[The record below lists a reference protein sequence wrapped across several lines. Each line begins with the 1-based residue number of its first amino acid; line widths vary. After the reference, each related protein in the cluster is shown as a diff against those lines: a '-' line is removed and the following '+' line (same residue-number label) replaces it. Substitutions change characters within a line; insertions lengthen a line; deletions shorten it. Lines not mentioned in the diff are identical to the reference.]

1 MADWDETR
9 CATNNEKLRQVE
21 LRMDKLDAI
30 LERVNSRLPHWA
42 TLTIAILLAAVA
54 WFAKG

>member
-1 MADWDETR
+1 MAWNESE
-9 CATNNEKLRQVE
+9 CAKRGEKIMQIEKRL
-21 LRMDKLDAI
+21 DKLDAI